1 MEPPRSA
8 RGVAGLLGRNQ
19 NGSRLPPM
27 PPSLQAK
34 LTNMARRNNND
45 VDETAN
51 LLRETSIA
59 SSSTNHSPHLRPTAS
74 YPPPTI
80 SKSPAAGH
88 PAAGGIAA
96 RRRPKPNFSLNIN
109 ANLGGGASAAGLG
122 QGRPSLALD
131 DSRRGPLAHAP
142 PGSLFSSFANVIDPT
157 GRLNFKGKAVVH
169 ANGVNFA
176 NGVSYQLNMED
187 LERGE
192 ELGRGNYGTVTK
204 VLHMPTGVTMAL
216 KEIRLE
222 LDNAK
227 LNAIIME
234 LDILHRTASSPHI
247 VDFYGAFFVETCV
260 YYCME
265 YMDGGSLDRLVNS
278 SFGETVPALH
288 PGPDD
293 EQDLVWQGVPEDVLA
308 RVAGS
313 MVKGLKFL
321 KDELGVIHRDVKPT
335 NVLINCRGQI
345 KLCDFGV
352 SGQLEKSIA
361 KTNIG
366 CQTYMAPER
375 ITGEHQNTVGT
386 YTVSSDVWSLGLSV
400 IEIAIGQY
408 PYPPE
413 AYSNILAQLKTII
426 QDDAPTL
433 PADRYSPEA
442 CQWVASCLVKAP
454 DGRATYAELLNH
466 EFIKRDEVK
475 AHAEGGDQVD
485 MVGWVT
491 QAFKFREAKV
501 ARAQAL
507 AAAALA
513 PPGPSG
519 HQVLSA
525 PATTRVGVD

>member
-1 MEPPRSA
+1 MEPRPA
-8 RGVAGLLGRNQ
+8 RGGGVAGLLNRNQ
-19 NGSRLPPM
+19 HSSRLPPM

-34 LTNMARRNNND
+34 LTNMARRNNNSD
-45 VDETAN
+45 DADDTAA
-51 LLRETSIA
+51 LLQQASIG
-59 SSSTNHSPHLRPTAS
+59 SPSHRSVPPHPHLHPAAS
-74 YPPPTI
+74 YPPPN
-80 SKSPAAGH
+80 KPG
-88 PAAGGIAA
+88 PNPLAGGIAA
-96 RRRPKPNFSLNIN
+96 RRRPKPNFSLRDIN
-109 ANLGGGASAAGLG
+109 SGGASAAGLG
-122 QGRPSLALD
+122 QGRPSLAD
-131 DSRRGPLAHAP
+131 DTRRGPLAHAP
-142 PGSLFSSFANVIDPT
+142 PGSLFSSFANVIDPS
-157 GRLNFKGKAVVH
+157 GRLNFKGKAVLH

-204 VLHMPTGVTMAL
+204 VLHTPTGVTMAL

-234 LDILHRTASSPHI
+234 LDILHKTSSSSHI

-265 YMDGGSLDRLVNS
+265 YMDPGSLDKLVNF
-278 SFGETVPALH
+278 SFGDTVPALH
-288 PGPDD
+288 PQSDD
-293 EQDLVWQGVPEDVLA
+293 EKELVWQGVPEDVLA
-308 RVAGS
+308 RMAGS

-335 NVLINCRGQI
+335 NVLINFRGQI

-375 ITGEHQNTVGT
+375 ISGEHQNTVGT
-386 YTVSSDVWSLGLSV
+386 YTVSSDVWSLGLSI

-433 PADRYSPEA
+433 PADRYSPVA
-442 CQWVASCLVKAP
+442 CEWVASCLVKAP
-454 DGRATYAELLNH
+454 TGRATYAELLEH
-466 EFIKRDEVK
+466 EFIQIDEAK
-475 AHAEGGDQVD
+475 AQAEGGDTVD
-485 MVGWVT
+485 MAGWVQT
-491 QAFKFREAKV
+491 ALKFREAKV
-501 ARAQAL
+501 AHSQAL
-507 AAAALA
+507 AAAAL
-513 PPGPSG
+513 GPLKPSV
-519 HQVLSA
+519 HHVLSA
-525 PATTRVGVD
+525 PAVARVGVD

>member
-1 MEPPRSA
+1 
-8 RGVAGLLGRNQ
+8 
-19 NGSRLPPM
+19 
-27 PPSLQAK
+27 
-34 LTNMARRNNND
+34 MARRNNNND
-45 VDETAN
+45 VDDTASLLQHASLASPSN
-51 LLRETSIA
+51 LP
-59 SSSTNHSPHLRPTAS
+59 PHLRPAAS
-74 YPPPTI
+74 YPPPSI
-80 SKSPAAGH
+80 PRRSDNSPTPAGM
-88 PAAGGIAA
+88 A
-96 RRRPKPNFSLNIN
+96 RRRPKPNFSLKDIN
-109 ANLGGGASAAGLG
+109 GNLGGGASAAGLG
-122 QGRPSLALD
+122 QGRPFASD

-142 PGSLFSSFANVIDPT
+142 PGSLFSSFANVVDPT
-157 GRLNFKGKAVVH
+157 GRLNFKGKAVLH

-176 NGVSYQLNMED
+176 NGVSYKLNMED

-204 VLHMPTGVTMAL
+204 VLHTPTGVTMAL

-222 LDNAK
+222 LDTAK

-234 LDILHRTASSPHI
+234 LDILHKTASSQHI

-265 YMDGGSLDRLVNS
+265 YMDGGSLDRLVNV
-278 SFGETVPALH
+278 SFGETVPALN
-288 PGPDD
+288 PGSDD
-293 EQDLVWQGVPEDVLA
+293 EKEIVWQGVPEDVLA
-308 RVAGS
+308 RIAGS
-313 MVKGLKFL
+313 MVKGLRFL
-321 KDELGVIHRDVKPT
+321 KDELDVIHRDVKPS
-335 NVLINCRGQI
+335 NVLINYRGQI

-375 ITGEHQNTVGT
+375 ISGEHQNTIGT

-433 PADRYSPEA
+433 PSDRYSSEA
-442 CQWVASCLVKAP
+442 CQWVASCLVKASN
-454 DGRATYAELLNH
+454 GRATYAQLLQH
-466 EFIKRDEVK
+466 QFIQRDEAK
-475 AHAEGGDQVD
+475 ARAEGGDAVD

-491 QAFKFREAKV
+491 AALKFKEAK
-501 ARAQAL
+501 AAHAQAL
-507 AAAALA
+507 ATTAIPQRPPNQPALSE
-513 PPGPSG
+513 P
-519 HQVLSA
+519 VI
-525 PATTRVGVD
+525 TRVGVD

>member
-1 MEPPRSA
+1 MEPPRSS
-8 RGVAGLLGRNQ
+8 RGVAGLLNRNQ
-19 NGSRLPPM
+19 QGSRLPPM

-45 VDETAN
+45 VDDTAALLQQASLASPSSHN
-51 LLRETSIA
+51 LPPNFRTA
-59 SSSTNHSPHLRPTAS
+59 AS
-74 YPPPTI
+74 YPSPNLP
-80 SKSPAAGH
+80 KSAT

-96 RRRPKPNFSLNIN
+96 RRRSKPNFSLKDIN
-109 ANLGGGASAAGLG
+109 GNLGGGASAAGLG
-122 QGRPSLALD
+122 QGRPSFAAN

-142 PGSLFSSFANVIDPT
+142 PGSLFSSFANVIDPN
-157 GRLNFKGKAVVH
+157 GRLNFKGKAVLH

-176 NGVSYQLNMED
+176 NGVSFQLNMED

-204 VLHMPTGVTMAL
+204 VLHTPTGVTMAL

-234 LDILHRTASSPHI
+234 LDILHRAASSSHI

-265 YMDGGSLDRLVNS
+265 YMDRGSLDTLVNF

-288 PGPDD
+288 PGPDG
-293 EQDLVWQGVPEDVLA
+293 EEEVIWQGVPEDVLA
-308 RVAGS
+308 RIAGS
-313 MVKGLKFL
+313 TVKGLKFL

-335 NVLINCRGQI
+335 NVLINNRGQI

-375 ITGEHQNTVGT
+375 ISGEHQNTVGT
-386 YTVSSDVWSLGLSV
+386 YTVSSDVWSLGLSI
-400 IEIAIGQY
+400 IEIAIGRY

-433 PADRYSPEA
+433 PTDRYSPEA
-442 CQWVASCLVKAP
+442 CDWVASCLVKVP
-454 DGRATYAELLNH
+454 DGRATYAELLGH
-466 EFIKRDEVK
+466 EFIQRDEAK
-475 AHAEGGDQVD
+475 ANAENGDVVD
-485 MVGWVT
+485 MAGWLSKAL
-491 QAFKFREAKV
+491 QFREAKIAHV
-501 ARAQAL
+501 QAL

-513 PPGPSG
+513 PSAPPGHP
-519 HQVLSA
+519 VLSA
-525 PATTRVGVD
+525 PATTRIGLD

>member
-1 MEPPRSA
+1 MLRSA

-51 LLRETSIA
+51 LLRETAI
-59 SSSTNHSPHLRPTAS
+59 SPHLRPTVS
-74 YPPPTI
+74 YPPPNI
-80 SKSPAAGH
+80 PKQHAAGNPAA
-88 PAAGGIAA
+88 AGIAA
-96 RRRPKPNFSLNIN
+96 RRRPKPNFSLRDIN
-109 ANLGGGASAAGLG
+109 SNLGGGASAAGLG
-122 QGRPSLALD
+122 QGRPSLAFD

-157 GRLNFKGKAVVH
+157 GRLNFKGKAVLH

-176 NGVSYQLNMED
+176 NGVSYRLNMED
-187 LERGE
+187 LERGRNSVE
-192 ELGRGNYGTVTK
+192 EIM
-204 VLHMPTGVTMAL
+204 VLHTPTGVTMAL

-265 YMDGGSLDRLVNS
+265 YMDGGSLDRLVNV

-288 PGPDD
+288 PAPD
-293 EQDLVWQGVPEDVLA
+293 EQQELVWEGIPEDVLA
-308 RVAGS
+308 RIAGS

-335 NVLINCRGQI
+335 NVLINNRGQI

-386 YTVSSDVWSLGLSV
+386 YTVSSDVWSLGLSI

-433 PADRYSPEA
+433 PTDRYSPDA
-442 CQWVASCLVKAP
+442 CDWVASCLVKAP
-454 DGRATYAELLNH
+454 NGRATYAELLQH
-466 EFIKRDEVK
+466 GFLQRDEAK
-475 AHAEGGDQVD
+475 AHSEGGDQVD
-485 MVGWVT
+485 MAGWVT
-491 QAFKFREAKV
+491 RAFKFRDAKV
-501 ARAQAL
+501 VHMQAQA
-507 AAAALA
+507 ATA
-513 PPGPSG
+513 PVHPG
-519 HQVLSA
+519 VLSA

>member
-1 MEPPRSA
+1 MEPPRSS
-8 RGVAGLLGRNQ
+8 RGVAGLLNRNQ
-19 NGSRLPPM
+19 HVSRLPPM

-45 VDETAN
+45 VDDTAA
-51 LLRETSIA
+51 LLQQASLATPSSPSI
-59 SSSTNHSPHLRPTAS
+59 PPIRTAVS
-74 YPPPTI
+74 YPPPNKPFT
-80 SKSPAAGH
+80 

-96 RRRPKPNFSLNIN
+96 RRRPKPNFSLKDIN
-109 ANLGGGASAAGLG
+109 GNLGGGASAAGLG
-122 QGRPSLALD
+122 QGRPSFATN

-142 PGSLFSSFANVIDPT
+142 PGSLFSSFANVIDPD
-157 GRLNFKGKAVVH
+157 GRLNFKGKAVLH

-176 NGVSYQLNMED
+176 NGVSFQLNMED
-187 LERGE
+187 LERGD

-204 VLHMPTGVTMAL
+204 VLHTPTGVTMAL

-234 LDILHRTASSPHI
+234 LDVLHRTASSPHI

-265 YMDGGSLDRLVNS
+265 YMDGGSLDTLANS

-288 PGPDD
+288 PGPED
-293 EQDLVWQGVPEDVLA
+293 EKEVVWQGVPEDVLA
-308 RVAGS
+308 RIAGS
-313 MVKGLKFL
+313 TVKGLKFL

-335 NVLINCRGQI
+335 NVLINHRGYI

-375 ITGEHQNTVGT
+375 ISGEHQNTVGT
-386 YTVSSDVWSLGLSV
+386 YTVSSDVWSLGLSI
-400 IEIAIGQY
+400 IEIAIGRY

-442 CQWVASCLVKAP
+442 CEWVASCLVKAP
-454 DGRATYAELLNH
+454 GGRATYAELLEH
-466 EFIKRDEVK
+466 EFIQRDEIR
-475 AHAEGGDQVD
+475 AEGGDAVD
-485 MVGWVT
+485 MVGWLKK
-491 QAFKFREAKV
+491 ALKFREAKIV
-501 ARAQAL
+501 HTQTL

-513 PPGPSG
+513 PSG
-519 HQVLSA
+519 HPVLSA
-525 PATTRVGVD
+525 PATTRIGVD